1 MKTYLAKYNPKK
13 NGGVYAISLVENP
26 AMEGLFIALSKDEPI
41 QLKEVDKE
49 KRILMGLVLEPN
61 KPIYRNQ
68 NGEEFNI
75 VFDEQ
80 TIEELSHS
88 FIKLGYQKN
97 STIEH
102 DVNQKIEGVS
112 FVESWIVENPEI
124 DKSTNF
130 GFSYPKG
137 SWMATMKVDNDDVW
151 NNYVKT
157 GKIQGFSVDALLSL
171 EEVNLKSIINMAKQ
185 EENSLIELLK
195 DLPNQIKTALGINKP
210 VEIKFGSLKTEDEKL
225 EIMFDGEMMAVGGRI
240 WVMAE
245 DGQEVAVPAGE
256 YVLENGNT
264 LVVKEDGIVDS
275 FMEATPEAPA
285 EEAPAEMA
293 EPQAPSEGKVNQD
306 EKIASEIE
314 SAIKS
319 ILIKYT
325 AQDVVIGELKAELS
339 VVKNQLEEIG
349 KQPVS
354 KGIKQPERN
363 ETVALTKQGR
373 ILQTIRKNN

>member
-1 MKTYLAKYNPKK
+1 
-13 NGGVYAISLVENP
+13 
-26 AMEGLFIALSKDEPI
+26 MEGLFIALSKDEPI